1 MVRDHSGLPERIPAL
16 PRTNLCKTTKTD
28 NQMPMENPENN
39 FVRFCELKYI
49 RNRTR
54 KLAGEQLAFL
64 DGKRL
69 GDVSIGI
76 EDNAC
81 CRKIRRIVEKREAQ
95 SLRKNA
101 KRSKLE
107 GNGARYH
114 TRHNVSNQFKNL
126 FGLVPEGFHYCA

>member
-1 MVRDHSGLPERIPAL
+1 ME
-16 PRTNLCKTTKTD
+16 NTD
-28 NQMPMENPENN
+28 NT

-81 CRKIRRIVEKREAQ
+81 RRKIRRIVEKREAQ
-95 SLRKNA
+95 CLRKNA
-101 KRSKLE
+101 KRRKLE
-107 GNGARYH
+107 GNAARYN
-114 TRHNVSNQFKNL
+114 TRRNVSNQFKNL
-126 FGLVPEGFHYCA
+126 FGQVPEGFHYCA

>member
-1 MVRDHSGLPERIPAL
+1 MPVDFYEIVAAISS
-16 PRTNLCKTTKTD
+16 TNLCINTKHD

>member
-1 MVRDHSGLPERIPAL
+1 MLMK
-16 PRTNLCKTTKTD
+16 NTD
-28 NQMPMENPENN
+28 NIL
-39 FVRFCELKYI
+39 RFSETKYI
-49 RNRTR
+49 LNRTR
-54 KLAGEQLAFL
+54 KLAGEQLDFL

-76 EDNAC
+76 EDNAN
-81 CRKIRRIVEKREAQ
+81 CRKIRRIIEKREAQ
-95 SLRKNA
+95 SFWKTTCEA
-101 KRSKLE
+101 KQF

>member
-1 MVRDHSGLPERIPAL
+1 
-16 PRTNLCKTTKTD
+16 
-28 NQMPMENPENN
+28 MPMENPENN

>member
-1 MVRDHSGLPERIPAL
+1 
-16 PRTNLCKTTKTD
+16 
-28 NQMPMENPENN
+28 
-39 FVRFCELKYI
+39 
-49 RNRTR
+49 
-54 KLAGEQLAFL
+54 
-64 DGKRL
+64 
-69 GDVSIGI
+69 VSIGI

>member
-1 MVRDHSGLPERIPAL
+1 MRN
-16 PRTNLCKTTKTD
+16 T
-28 NQMPMENPENN
+28 ENN
-39 FVRFCELKYI
+39 TIVFYSETKYI
-49 RNRTR
+49 LNRTR
-54 KLAGEQLAFL
+54 KLAGEHIDFL

-69 GDVSIGI
+69 GEVSIGI

-95 SLRKNA
+95 CLWKSGG
-101 KRSKLE
+101 RSKME

-114 TRHNVSNQFKNL
+114 TRRNVSNQFKNL

>member
-1 MVRDHSGLPERIPAL
+1 M
-16 PRTNLCKTTKTD
+16 KTT
-28 NQMPMENPENN
+28 ENETIILYS
-39 FVRFCELKYI
+39 EKKYI

-54 KLAGEQLAFL
+54 KLAGEHIDFL
-64 DGKRL
+64 GGKRL

-95 SLRKNA
+95 CLWKNRQRD
-101 KRSKLE
+101 KVE

-126 FGLVPEGFHYCA
+126 FGLVPKGFHYCA